1 MKTRNYEIFDRYGNR
16 VERDGQLLDGD
27 VLRVP
32 LHLRD
37 GMSEAQQWVMADKA
51 ARLSPVVD
59 ATGGTAGLTRPG
71 PRYARDQ
78 AAHDAREQAYRDSK
92 RELQDAWRTP
102 VAAPP
107 SIEPRATMTD
117 APRTMT
123 MDEAQR
129 IRDRAWLESVKDL
142 ELAWKGPAR

>member
-1 MKTRNYEIFDRYGNR
+1 
-16 VERDGQLLDGD
+16 V
-27 VLRVP
+27 VP
-32 LHLRD
+32 LALRD
-37 GMSEAQQWVMADKA
+37 GVSAMQASVMEDKA

-59 ATGGTAGLTRPG
+59 ATGGTAGLSRPG

-78 AAHDAREQAYRDSK
+78 AAHDAREQAYQDSK

-117 APRTMT
+117 ARSVPRTMT
-123 MDEAQR
+123 MDEAQL
-129 IRDRAWLESVKDL
+129 IRDRAWLESVNDL
-142 ELAWKGPAR
+142 ESAWKGPAR

>member
-1 MKTRNYEIFDRYGNR
+1 MTTRNYEIFDRYGNR

-78 AAHDAREQAYRDSK
+78 AAHDAREQAYRTASVSC
-92 RELQDAWRTP
+92 RTP
-102 VAAPP
+102 
-107 SIEPRATMTD
+107 
-117 APRTMT
+117 
-123 MDEAQR
+123 
-129 IRDRAWLESVKDL
+129 
-142 ELAWKGPAR
+142 GARRLRRHHPLSPGRP